1 MYDIKEDQTGCKC
14 AVDRSVTKC
23 SFCDV
28 TRRGTPPS
36 PQTPPHSLRRV
47 TVARRLPGGV
57 PLSSSSLSE
66 ALSSSS
72 AASPGRLRTLR
83 RTGYRL
89 SLRSPAPGRRRSRA
103 GGAVPVQDGY
113 QAGHAGVCSALH
125 RHPDVAP
132 RSATTLAS
140 EWCTCAEQAARASP
154 SSGEPARTVH

>member
-1 MYDIKEDQTGCKC
+1 MLSTQAGCKC

-28 TRRGTPPS
+28 TSLGTPPS
-36 PQTPPHSLRRV
+36 PQTRPDSLRRV

-57 PLSSSSLSE
+57 RLSSSSLSE
-66 ALSSSS
+66 APTSSS
-72 AASPGRLRTLR
+72 AAFPVRLRTLR

-89 SLRSPAPGRRRSRA
+89 GLRSPAPGRRRRRA

-140 EWCTCAEQAARASP
+140 ECCTCAEPAAHASP
-154 SSGEPARTVH
+154 SLGEPARIIH